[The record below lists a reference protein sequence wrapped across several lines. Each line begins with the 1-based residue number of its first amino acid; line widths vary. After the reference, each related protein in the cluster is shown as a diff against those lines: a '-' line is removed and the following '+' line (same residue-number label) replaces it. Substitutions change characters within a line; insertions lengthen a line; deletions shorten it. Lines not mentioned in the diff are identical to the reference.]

1 MLKLIM
7 PIYFCIL
14 WVNSLTISTSETT
27 KIADIK
33 TPNFSCDDVM
43 VDVQG
48 DEMLINNVLA
58 PHANLEVFKLKPN
71 GDWLKV
77 FGCSDN
83 CEKSIKLNIL
93 EASKYKVRIRLFNDD
108 WHLICEKNIEAQS
121 SKSLSLTGPCSEVS
135 LKTAS
140 KTMFLGNISAKKAQI
155 DVYKVLSDGSWSSIF
170 SCDNTCGKS
179 VSMDI
184 EANQKYFIHIKMY
197 GQDGQLLCVKK
208 MDYTTPL

>member
-14 WVNSLTISTSETT
+14 WVNSLTILPIERT
-27 KIADIK
+27 KIDYKK
-33 TPNFSCDDVM
+33 TINFSCDDVI

-48 DEMLINNVLA
+48 DEMLINNLLA
-58 PHANLEVFKLKPN
+58 PHANVEVFKMKPS

-93 EASKYKVRIRLFNDD
+93 EKNKYKVRIRLFNDD

-121 SKSLSLTGPCSEVS
+121 TKSLTSTGPCGEIS
-135 LKTAS
+135 LNVANKTL
-140 KTMFLGNISAKKAQI
+140 FLKNINAKKAQI
-155 DVYKVLSDGSWSSIF
+155 DVYKVLSDGSWTSVF

-179 VSMDI
+179 ASMDI
-184 EANQKYFIHIKMY
+184 EPNQKYFIHIKMY
-197 GQDGQLLCVKK
+197 GQDGQLTCVKK
-208 MDYTTPL
+208 MDYTAPL

>member
-14 WVNSLTISTSETT
+14 WVNSLTISTSEKTN
-27 KIADIK
+27 IADKK
-33 TPNFSCDDVM
+33 TPNYSCDDVM

-48 DEMLINNVLA
+48 DEMLINNVSA
-58 PHANLEVFKLKPN
+58 PHANVEIFLRKSN
-71 GDWLKV
+71 GDWGKI

-83 CEKSIKLNIL
+83 CSKDIKINI
-93 EASKYKVRIRLFNDD
+93 SDKTKYKVRIRLFNDD

-121 SKSLSLTGPCSEVS
+121 SKSLSLTGPCSEIS
-135 LKTAS
+135 LNIANKTL
-140 KTMFLGNISAKKAQI
+140 FLGNITTKKAQI
-155 DVYKVLSDGSWSSIF
+155 DVYKILSDGSWSSIF

>member
-14 WVNSLTISTSETT
+14 WVNSLTISTSEKT
-27 KIADIK
+27 KIADNK
-33 TPNFSCDDVM
+33 TPNYSCDDVM

-48 DEMLINNVLA
+48 DEMLINNVSA
-58 PHANLEVFKLKPN
+58 PHANVEIFLRKSN
-71 GDWLKV
+71 GDWGKI

-83 CEKSIKLNIL
+83 CSKDIKINI
-93 EASKYKVRIRLFNDD
+93 SDKTKYKVRIRLFNDD

-121 SKSLSLTGPCSEVS
+121 SKSLSLTGPCNEIS
-135 LKTAS
+135 LNIANKTL
-140 KTMFLGNISAKKAQI
+140 FLGNITTKKAQI
-155 DVYKVLSDGSWSSIF
+155 DVYKILSDGSWSSIF

>member
-14 WVNSLTISTSETT
+14 WVNSLTISTSEKTN
-27 KIADIK
+27 IADNK
-33 TPNFSCDDVM
+33 TPNYSCDDVM

-48 DEMLINNVLA
+48 DEMLINNISA
-58 PHANLEVFKLKPN
+58 PHANVEIFLRKSN
-71 GDWLKV
+71 GDWGKI

-83 CEKSIKLNIL
+83 CGKDVKINI
-93 EASKYKVRIRLFNDD
+93 SDKIKYKVRIRLFNDD

-121 SKSLSLTGPCSEVS
+121 TKSLSLTGPCSEVS
-135 LKTAS
+135 VSVANKTL
-140 KTMFLGNISAKKAQI
+140 FLGNITTKKAQI
-155 DVYKVLSDGSWSSIF
+155 DVYKILSDGSWKSIF

-179 VSMDI
+179 ASMDI

-208 MDYTTPL
+208 MDYLTPL